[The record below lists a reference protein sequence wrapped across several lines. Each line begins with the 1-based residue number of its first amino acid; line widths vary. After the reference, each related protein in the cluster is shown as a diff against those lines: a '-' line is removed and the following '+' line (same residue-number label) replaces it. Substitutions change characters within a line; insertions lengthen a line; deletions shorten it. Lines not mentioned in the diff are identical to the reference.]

1 MVNQW
6 LKFNQ
11 SILPPTSCLLCE
23 TPTSGQALLCTGCL
37 QDLPWNLHACERC
50 AIPLPEELL
59 ICGECR
65 PRPPPQQYAI
75 APLRYV
81 FPADSL
87 IGGLKYS
94 RQLAH
99 SPLLGQLLL
108 DAVMATERPLPQ
120 LILPVPLHPLRLAE
134 RGYNQALEIA
144 RPLAKTLGLPL
155 ETQLVTR
162 VRHTRSQRT
171 LDARARQHN
180 LDGVFNVNTARLA
193 SLGHPAHIALVDD
206 VLTTGATVG
215 TLATLLQRHGV
226 TDIDVW
232 CVARTP

>member
-1 MVNQW
+1 MVNRW

-11 SILPPTSCLLCE
+11 SILPPASCLLCE
-23 TPTSGQALLCTGCL
+23 TPTSGQALCTGCL

-81 FPADSL
+81 FPVDSL

-171 LDARARQHN
+171 LDARARLHN
-180 LDGVFNVNTARLA
+180 LDGVFGVNTTRLA
-193 SLGHPAHIALVDD
+193 TLGHPTHIALVDD

-215 TLATLLQRHGV
+215 TLASLLQRHGV

>member
-11 SILPPTSCLLCE
+11 SILHPASCLLCE
-23 TPTSGQALLCTGCL
+23 TPAHGLALCTGCL

-87 IGGLKYS
+87 ISRLKYS

-108 DAVMATERPLPQ
+108 DAVMAMERPLPQ

-144 RPLAKTLGLPL
+144 RPLAKALGLPL

-171 LDARARQHN
+171 LDAKARQHN
-180 LDGVFNVNTARLA
+180 LDGVFGVNTTRLT
-193 SLGHPAHIALVDD
+193 SLGHPTHIAIVDD
-206 VLTTGATVG
+206 VMTTGATVG
-215 TLATLLQRHGV
+215 ALTTLLQRHGV